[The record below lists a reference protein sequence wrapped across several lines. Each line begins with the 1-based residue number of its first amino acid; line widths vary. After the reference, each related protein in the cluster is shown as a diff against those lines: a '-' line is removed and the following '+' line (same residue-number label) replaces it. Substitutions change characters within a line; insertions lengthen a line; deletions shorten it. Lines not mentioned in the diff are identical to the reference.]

1 MANHTPQQYHNVQEE
16 QKGANM
22 KETIVEI
29 IAKALPD
36 IISVAMLF
44 VLTFIVKKTKT
55 IVNTD
60 VKKSVVAD
68 TVKYVEQIYKDIH
81 GDEKVEKCKD
91 KVIELLAEQGIKIS
105 DSELSVLIESAVQ
118 EMNKKPVLDFVEA
131 LKNKQTDSFD
141 VGEYKFE
148 GDYVTAE
155 LDRNGDL

>member
-1 MANHTPQQYHNVQEE
+1 
-16 QKGANM
+16 M
-22 KETIVEI
+22 KEAIVEI

-36 IISVAMLF
+36 IISVIMLF

-118 EMNKKPVLDFVEA
+118 EMNTKPVLDFVEA
-131 LKNKQTDSFD
+131 LKNKHTDSFD